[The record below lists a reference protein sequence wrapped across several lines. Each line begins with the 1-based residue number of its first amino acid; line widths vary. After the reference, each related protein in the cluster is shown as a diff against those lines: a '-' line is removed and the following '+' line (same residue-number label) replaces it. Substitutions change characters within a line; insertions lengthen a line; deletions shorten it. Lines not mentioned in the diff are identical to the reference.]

1 MKIIN
6 LLFYINLVSYIKIG
20 ISVIITEINN
30 DSLKSKYT
38 NENYLKV
45 YKVPISLMSFYSDG
59 IKLYNHE
66 LEMAFD
72 DDYFTFWTT
81 SEKKTNIIIT
91 FSKAITIDKILYQ
104 APFENGIEG
113 FGYPTQ
119 LKIYI
124 KLRNIDGT
132 LSDND
137 SDFLLIED
145 IISEKTGNMVLF
157 QFEEEIT
164 LDQMKLEWAG
174 LEESEERIYPA
185 ARLIYFL
192 FQENSYIN
200 NLLYFFIENDYT
212 YTSIKPELNDF
223 NVIDELE
230 GKIEEYDILKENYE
244 SIKEIIERIKK
255 IINKEKLNMI
265 QEESLQR
272 IQRLKQILFIN
283 MVMWHI
289 TLKIL

>member
-1 MKIIN
+1 M
-6 LLFYINLVSYIKIG
+6 IK
-20 ISVIITEINN
+20 
-30 DSLKSKYT
+30 
-38 NENYLKV
+38 
-45 YKVPISLMSFYSDG
+45 F
-59 IKLYNHE
+59 
-66 LEMAFD
+66 
-72 DDYFTFWTT
+72 
-81 SEKKTNIIIT
+81 
-91 FSKAITIDKILYQ
+91 YQ

-124 KLRNIDGT
+124 KVRNVDGT
-132 LSDND
+132 LIDND

-174 LEESEERIYPA
+174 LEESEERIFPA
-185 ARLIYFL
+185 ARIIYFL
-192 FQENSYIN
+192 FKENSYIN
-200 NLLYFFIENDYT
+200 KLLNFFIENDYT

-244 SIKEIIERIKK
+244 SIKEITERIKK
-255 IINKEKLNMI
+255 IINKEIEYDPRREFTTNPKAKTNI
-265 QEESLQR
+265 IHQHGDVAYYT
-272 IQRLKQILFIN
+272 KN
-283 MVMWHI
+283 
-289 TLKIL
+289 TLKMAWGGANGQSTGIYGFAYENITIYVDSNEDEIKLLYIRFSKYRGIYNRWLSDPYELKKRNQQISF